1 MKGII
6 LAGGAGTRLHPLTK
20 VTSKQLLPIYN
31 KPMVFYPL
39 QTLINAGIKD
49 ILLISDPINIG
60 NFVKLLGSG
69 KDFGIKISYEV
80 QDKPEGLAQAFILA
94 ENFIGEDNVT
104 MILGDNLFVGD
115 DKFLENAIKEFKTGG
130 SIFAKQIKDPKRF
143 GVVEFNDNKKV
154 ISLEEKPEDPKS
166 NFAVVGL
173 YIYDNSVIKKAKN
186 LKPSERGE
194 LEITDLNKV
203 YLKEDKLKVH
213 IYNGYWL
220 DTGTFDSL
228 LEASNKIA
236 SLQ

>member
-6 LAGGAGTRLHPLTK
+6 LAGGSGSRLHPLTK
-20 VTSKQLLPIYN
+20 VTSKQLLPIYD

-69 KDFGIKISYEV
+69 EDFGVKISYEV
-80 QDKPEGLAQAFILA
+80 QDNPEGLVQAFLLG
-94 ENFIGEDNVT
+94 ENFIGDDNVT

-115 DKFLENAIKEFKTGG
+115 DKFLENAIKDFKSGG
-130 SIFAKQIKDPKRF
+130 SVFVKEVKDPKRF
-143 GVVEFNDNKKV
+143 GVVEFNKDKKV
-154 ISLEEKPEDPKS
+154 TSIEEKPIKPKS
-166 NFAVVGL
+166 NFAVTGL
-173 YIYDNSVIKKAKN
+173 YIYDNNVIKKSKK
-186 LKPSERGE
+186 LKLSDRGE
-194 LEITDLNKV
+194 LEITDLNNLYLTNNALKV
-203 YLKEDKLKVH
+203 Y

-236 SLQ
+236 NLK